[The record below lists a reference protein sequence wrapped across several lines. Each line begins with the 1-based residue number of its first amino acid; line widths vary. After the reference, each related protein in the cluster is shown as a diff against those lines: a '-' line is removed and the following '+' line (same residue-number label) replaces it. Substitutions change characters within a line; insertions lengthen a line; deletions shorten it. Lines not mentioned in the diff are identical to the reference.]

1 VSLENPAVPLS
12 AIDEDDPLYDALTGG
27 AGRSASG
34 VRVTRGRA
42 LGLSAVWRGVNLIA
56 GDVGRHAFR
65 VYRYEGDGLVTDP
78 RHQAAL
84 VMRKPNDYMTPFTF
98 RQTLQSHALL
108 DGNGYAYIVRDP
120 ITSIPLELLPLDP
133 NRTWPVRVNGEL
145 WYVFETDEPIPGRR
159 RKRGMVKITSTDM
172 LHIKGLGFDG
182 LQGYPVIR
190 ILRETIG
197 GAVAARD
204 YGTRYFRNNARPGIV
219 IQCPTAMKPE
229 AINNLRESWERLHTG
244 IDNAHRTAILRDG
257 CTLVTYDVSAKNA
270 QLLENREFDAREIA
284 NVLGVPP
291 HKLGDPSKTAYNS
304 LESENNGYREDTLDS
319 WFVAWEQECD
329 SKLLTEE
336 EKANESHCCRFDSRP
351 LSRINATDRA
361 TFYNQGINGG
371 WLNQD
376 EARAFEKLNP
386 LPGNKGKEYYRPV
399 NLTPVGATVP
409 APATGPDTHPA
420 PDLAAVAGDA
430 PATAADA
437 AASGGGVQ
445 DTALNGA
452 QITSLLLIADGLALK
467 KYPAPAAKA
476 MVQASFPLM
485 DPALIDQF
493 VSGLANYQAPADA
506 TPAPNPQPADQNA
519 ARAAV
524 REIARETVGRMVRR
538 LATHAERLVK
548 RPAEL
553 RAWLNTGAAD
563 EHLKP
568 IAAALG
574 PVSVALRA
582 VGAACPDADPW
593 AWGIITRFA
602 SEVRPAIGVASDLAA
617 SINAAVDPVI
627 DSSLIGA

>member
-1 VSLENPAVPLS
+1 
-12 AIDEDDPLYDALTGG
+12 
-27 AGRSASG
+27 
-34 VRVTRGRA
+34 
-42 LGLSAVWRGVNLIA
+42 
-56 GDVGRHAFR
+56 
-65 VYRYEGDGLVTDP
+65 
-78 RHQAAL
+78 
-84 VMRKPNDYMTPFTF
+84 
-98 RQTLQSHALL
+98 
-108 DGNGYAYIVRDP
+108 
-120 ITSIPLELLPLDP
+120 
-133 NRTWPVRVNGEL
+133 
-145 WYVFETDEPIPGRR
+145 
-159 RKRGMVKITSTDM
+159 MVKITSTDM

-219 IQCPTAMKPE
+219 IQCPAAMKPE
-229 AINNLRESWERLHTG
+229 AVNNLRESWERLHTG

-371 WLNQD
+371 WLNAD
-376 EARAFEKLNP
+376 EARAYENLNP
-386 LPGNKGKEYYRPV
+386 LPGGNGKKYYRPV
-399 NLTPVGATVP
+399 NLAPVDQP
-409 APATGPDTHPA
+409 APQ
-420 PDLAAVAGDA
+420 
-430 PATAADA
+430 PATP
-437 AASGGGVQ
+437 
-445 DTALNGA
+445 GA
-452 QITSLLLIADGLALK
+452 N
-467 KYPAPAAKA
+467 P
-476 MVQASFPLM
+476 
-485 DPALIDQF
+485 
-493 VSGLANYQAPADA
+493 
-506 TPAPNPQPADQNA
+506 PAPNAPAVDQNA

-582 VGAACPDADPW
+582 VGATCPDADPW

-602 SEVRPAIGVASDLAA
+602 SEVRPAIGVASDPAA